1 MRRHA
6 ACAIGLVA
14 FALVAALGALRG
26 GDLADV
32 LRRAILTGAVMAA
45 VGYVAGFIAEKAV
58 DEAVDRRVPL
68 RAHPNLSTGE
78 NGSES
83 HREDG
88 K

>member
-1 MRRHA
+1 MRKHA

-58 DEAVDRRVPL
+58 DEAVDRREPL
-68 RAHPNLSTGE
+68 RVQPTMSTGDK
-78 NGSES
+78 GSDS